1 MEFQQ
6 KLLNYKKFLAG
17 VFSIFQSFN
26 LSIFQSFNHRLHI
39 RRQRC
44 FKVKFFVADRVS

>member
-26 LSIFQSFNHRLHI
+26 HRLHI
-39 RRQRC
+39 RGQRC